1 MIKFSFATIGL
12 LIIALSCTST
22 SKTSLTHTVSKNQFY
37 SKLND
42 TLQKKFNNGI
52 DFVASGNIPVSWNLE
67 LNFDKDFLFSTS
79 DGVHSLAYASKAIEE
94 NNFEYYETNS
104 KAGKLAIS
112 IFKEPCSAGKS
123 QKVTVKFFEKEYT
136 GCGQYIYNNQLNNS
150 WVLEKMGNEKQEAK
164 RFSKGL
170 PVITINL
177 IDNSINGH
185 DGCNNLFG
193 KLSVQGTRIH
203 FGPIAQ
209 TKMLCQD
216 NNPFFEK
223 IVSEKIS
230 NQVASYFF
238 KEGKL
243 VLYLIDDSQLS
254 FTPKL

>member
-1 MIKFSFATIGL
+1 M
-12 LIIALSCTST
+12 
-22 SKTSLTHTVSKNQFY
+22 
-37 SKLND
+37 
-42 TLQKKFNNGI
+42 
-52 DFVASGNIPVSWNLE
+52 
-67 LNFDKDFLFSTS
+67 
-79 DGVHSLAYASKAIEE
+79 
-94 NNFEYYETNS
+94 
-104 KAGKLAIS
+104 
-112 IFKEPCSAGKS
+112 
-123 QKVTVKFFEKEYT
+123 EKEYT
-136 GCGQYIYNNQLNNS
+136 GCGQYLYNNQLNNS

-216 NNPFFEK
+216 NNPSFEK